1 MDTADLSLS
10 YLQTLSSSDLLALA
24 DELGIDIPDD
34 LDRNFVI
41 GELLDA
47 ASEILADSKEDIHL
61 LSGKAKS
68 SALPE
73 TYNVTMI
80 DVVLRNPV
88 WAFVYWDLKKSDVE
102 YLKENNATLMLRVSF
117 FDSELESAVESFD
130 MGIKLS
136 DRKQYILIPTG
147 KSLMRIDLLMESSV
161 ETLLIA
167 QTRFVSLPHGCTEL
181 TDVQPGKQTDIPE
194 IMNVSGME
202 RLLKEHYVNHRQS
215 FS

>member
-47 ASEILADSKEDIHL
+47 AGEILADSEDDIHL

-136 DRKQYILIPTG
+136 DRKQYILIPT
-147 KSLMRIDLLMESSV
+147 
-161 ETLLIA
+161 
-167 QTRFVSLPHGCTEL
+167 
-181 TDVQPGKQTDIPE
+181 
-194 IMNVSGME
+194 
-202 RLLKEHYVNHRQS
+202 
-215 FS
+215 